1 MKIRKTIITAIL
13 LSAVLLG
20 SLLVPVFA
28 AADSLYIIPDSDTRA
43 LTYDELWEYRY
54 DTLLYAFNEIYARHG
69 YKFETGSRCYNWF
82 NQMPWYHANESES
95 SSNHHE
101 AYSQCSTIENR
112 NVDLIKAVRRDM
124 RDQGVTNKGGIG
136 MPKPP
141 AANVNKPRG
150 FEYVDLAAK
159 QKLPVFTAPSIDAYR
174 ANNGKA
180 TCSTNGAVY
189 GLGWENG
196 WMLMLYEANGAG
208 QYRVGYVDSGKIKG
222 TLPRL
227 DQLNWDENECE
238 LLNAAALTDDPAQT
252 GKTLASLPAGTKVT
266 FLTTMYNSTGWDY
279 IETTIGGQTA
289 RGFIPSG
296 NLSIT
301 GADDT
306 EADGIEEIP
315 ADNG

>member
-1 MKIRKTIITAIL
+1 MKTRKTIITAIL

-196 WMLMLYEANGAG
+196 WMLMLYEANHAG
-208 QYRVGYVDSGKIKG
+208 QYRVGYIWSPKIKKG
-222 TLPRL
+222 AQDNLG
-227 DQLNWDENECE
+227 QLGWDGSSCE
-238 LLNAAALTDDPAQT
+238 VLETVNVTDDPALTGNTLTTVYAGQT
-252 GKTLASLPAGTKVT
+252 VVY
-266 FLTTMYNSTGWDY
+266 LTTMYNDGAWDY
-279 IETTIGGQTA
+279 VETTIDGRTA
-289 RGFIPSG
+289 RGFVPSG
-296 NLSIT
+296 SLSIT
-301 GADDT
+301 SVDLT
-306 EADGIEEIP
+306 EKDG
-315 ADNG
+315 NG